1 MKKKYSF
8 IIFLALCLL
17 ITLNF
22 LIKDQKFIH
31 NKFYR
36 SITKFIPMD
45 VKKTIIKELLKDVLK
60 EEISDELKSKIEKQL
75 ERYK

>member
-8 IIFLALCLL
+8 IIFLAILLL

-45 VKKTIIKELLKDVLK
+45 VKKTIINSSL
-60 EEISDELKSKIEKQL
+60 
-75 ERYK
+75 